1 MILLPALVRPSLFGA
16 LLALGLASLVAQ
28 NTTTPAARTGA
39 PGRVELPETRERQKE
54 LLEHIVRSFRA
65 GEIQLD
71 NGHMWIDGHVYP
83 HAFFSAA
90 EVRAIEAFGKKRH
103 RVIHEVKEM
112 RYHPSWTEG
121 MQMPE
126 FDDSSWDVAPI
137 GRGTGRQFSEEVYRF
152 KLPELPAPTP
162 GRELFFALRPLHPS
176 KEAWPET
183 TIYINGKAEG
193 ALVRWHDFWELSSLL
208 DRSIENQITLKAFG
222 IYNDPPRGFRQI
234 AVVERDPVFER
245 LYWNMRVL
253 CEAASIIPATE
264 AVHAEIKALIREVL
278 TSVDL
283 VQLDTPTGRERAA
296 NADTKLEQGRLAL
309 RNKIE
314 SCQSPA
320 RDFTVALIYH
330 AHHDTAWQWTVAHS
344 RGKTERAIL
353 NNLYLMDRYPDYRY
367 LYTAPYHYQTL
378 KEDRPDLFARV
389 QEKVRAGQW
398 EANGA
403 MWNEADV
410 RLPSGESLIRQ
421 MLYGIEYFEKEFGLK
436 PDEHVLFLPDT
447 FGHSPVMPQIMRGF
461 GVNTLFAMRIRD
473 QQNPHD
479 VFRWQGIDG
488 AQVLVN
494 AITTPAWEYPY
505 LPELHGR
512 GGGGVGGG
520 DIADRVSYS
529 APDPGPRRTFG
540 VWESFRQKAAT
551 SQQIMTIGWGD
562 GGGGGTEDHIEVAR
576 RVAELP
582 WLPRLK
588 VTPLVELTRAQHKN
602 WDKYPVYVDDIYVGF
617 QRTFTRANR
626 IKQEDRAAN
635 RLLHNTEFFGAWA
648 QRLDARY
655 EGEQVKQGWRKMLLN
670 HMHDIITGQSVP
682 EVNDEAIALYES
694 FRATVQPVFA
704 SSIAAVTREIKAAGS
719 SVVLFNTL
727 GFERGG
733 VREVALAAG
742 QTLSDSS
749 GRTLPLQRLDNQRAV
764 IQLPSPLPAYGYE
777 AFAVSA
783 AQPSATARAVHISEH
798 VMENDLLRVTLNEQG
813 EIRSLFDKHAQR
825 ELVPAGRV
833 HNQMLAVRGGT
844 GFGPTVAANAPG
856 TAITQLESLRIVER
870 GPLRAAWEVV
880 RRHGESTIRQRLVL
894 AVDSPQLEVESDIDW
909 REATELHVFF
919 PLDLKTT
926 TALQGIQFGHQRQS
940 TTRNNP
946 ADASRTLL
954 AVHDWLAIAEDNYG
968 FAVLNDGRMGYDV
981 KSGGVSV
988 VLFTNQQVANANG
1001 DRGANRFAYALKPY
1015 AGSLTDAR
1023 IMHAGHDFNHPLLAE
1038 RIAAQSGRLPSRFGV
1053 AEVRG
1058 APSVLLTEIK
1068 PAEDGQ
1074 GWILRLYESGGRQAR
1089 AEVAINVPFT
1099 AATAVNLREDGNE
1112 ALPVQ
1117 EGRVALEFSPFQI
1130 RTVRIR

>member
-1 MILLPALVRPSLFGA
+1 
-16 LLALGLASLVAQ
+16 
-28 NTTTPAARTGA
+28 
-39 PGRVELPETRERQKE
+39 
-54 LLEHIVRSFRA
+54 VRSYRA
-65 GEIQLD
+65 GEIHLD

-83 HAFFSAA
+83 HAFFSTA
-90 EVRAIEAFGKKRH
+90 EVRAIEAFGKMRH
-103 RVIHEVKEM
+103 RVIHEIKET
-112 RYHPSWTEG
+112 RYHPTWAEG
-121 MQMPE
+121 MQQPE
-126 FDDSSWDVAPI
+126 FDDSTWELAPV
-137 GRGTGRQFSEEVYRF
+137 GRGTGRQFSEDVYRF
-152 KLPELPAPTP
+152 KLPPLPAPAP

-193 ALVRWHDFWELSSLL
+193 ALVRWHDFWEISSLL
-208 DRSIENQITLKAFG
+208 DRTRENQITLKAFG
-222 IYNDPPRGFRQI
+222 IYNEPPRGFRQI
-234 AVVERDPVFER
+234 AIVERDPVFER

-253 CEAASIIPATE
+253 CEAASIIPETE
-264 AVHAEIKALIREVL
+264 AVHAEIKSLIREVL

-283 VQLDTPTGRERAA
+283 VQLETPTGRERAA
-296 NADTKLEQGRLAL
+296 KADEKLEQGRLAL
-309 RNKIE
+309 RGKIE
-314 SCQSPA
+314 STPSPA
-320 RDFTVALIYH
+320 RDFTVDLVYH
-330 AHHDTAWQWTVAHS
+330 AHHDSAWQWTVAHS

-367 LYTAPYHYQTL
+367 LYTAPFHYETL
-378 KEDRPDLFARV
+378 REDRPDLFARV
-389 QEKVRAGQW
+389 QEKVRKGQW

-421 MLYGIEYFEKEFGLK
+421 MLYGIQYFEQHFGLK

-461 GVNTLFAMRIRD
+461 GVDTLFAMRIRD

-488 AQVLVN
+488 TQVLVN

-512 GGGGVGGG
+512 AGGGIGGG

-540 VWESFRQKAAT
+540 VWETFRQKAAT
-551 SQQIMTIGWGD
+551 PRQIMTIGWGD

-582 WLPRLK
+582 WLPRLA

-602 WDKYPVYVDDIYVGF
+602 WDKYPVYADDIYVGF

-626 IKQEDRAAN
+626 LKQEDRAAN

-648 QRLDARY
+648 QRLGTAYD
-655 EGEQVKQGWRKMLLN
+655 GEKVKQGWRKMLLN

-682 EVNDEAIALYES
+682 EANDEAIALYEP
-694 FRATVQPVFA
+694 FRAAVQPVFA
-704 SSIAAVTREIKAAGS
+704 ASLAAVLREIQTSGD
-719 SVVLFNTL
+719 SVVFFNTL

-733 VREVALAAG
+733 VREVALPAG
-742 QTLSDSS
+742 KTLTDSA
-749 GRTLPLQRLDNQRAV
+749 GRALPTQRLDEQSALV
-764 IQLPSPLPAYGYE
+764 QLAAAIPAYGYE
-777 AFAVSA
+777 ALALCDA
-783 AQPSATARAVHISEH
+783 PPPPPPARGLNISDR
-798 VMENDLLRVTLNEQG
+798 VLENEFLRITLNEQA
-813 EIRSLFDKHAQR
+813 EIGSFFDKRRQR
-825 ELVPAGRV
+825 ELVPAGRA
-833 HNQMLAVRGGT
+833 HNQLLAVRGAAG
-844 GFGPTVAANAPG
+844 GGPTAAVTAPG
-856 TAITQLESLRIVER
+856 TPITQLESVRVVER
-870 GPLRAAWEVV
+870 GPLRAAWEIV
-880 RRHGESTIRQRLVL
+880 RRQGDSTIRQRLVL
-894 AVDSPQLEVESDIDW
+894 AVDATQLEIHNDIDW
-909 REATELHVFF
+909 REATELHVDF

-946 ADASRTLL
+946 ADASRSLL
-954 AVHDWLAIAEDNYG
+954 AVHDWLAVAEDDYG
-968 FAVLNDGRMGYDV
+968 FAALNDGRMGHDV
-981 KSGGVSV
+981 KSGGIRI

-1015 AGSLTDAR
+1015 VGSLTDAGVV
-1023 IMHAGHDFNHPLLAE
+1023 HAAHNFNHPLLAE
-1038 RIAAQSGRLPSRFGV
+1038 RLPAQSGRLPTRFGV

-1058 APSVLLTEIK
+1058 APSVLLSEIK
-1068 PAEDGQ
+1068 PAEDGD
-1074 GWILRLYESGGRQAR
+1074 GWILRLYESGGRR
-1089 AEVAINVPFT
+1089 TKAEVALNVPVT
-1099 AATAVNLREDGNE
+1099 SATAVNLREDGNE
-1112 ALPVQ
+1112 SLPVQ
-1117 EGRVALEFSPFQI
+1117 AGRVTLDFSPFQI